1 MFCSNCG
8 KQVPDGQRFCANC
21 GASLAPKQEQPAQPQ
36 YQPPVYQQPAQ
47 PQYQPQYQQPAHPQ
61 YQPQY
66 QQPAYQQPDTF
77 QLGTAPTTQGIS
89 KPKKSKKGL
98 FIGLGV
104 GLAVVAAA
112 AAVVLNFDA
121 IKGLFGGEKALAD
134 RGTPQEQAEY
144 LYGSVLN
151 ELTGALTADPAE
163 TSEDFRVDGTLGIHL
178 NSDITDMLEAQL
190 GMDMDWAKDYTL
202 TYTAQ
207 QKGDLAQALMGVGI
221 GDTTQLTLE
230 AIAQGQEMV
239 WLGLPGLNKDYLEI
253 DIEALAES
261 GMAIMAPS
269 SSQYMLEMLPDD
281 ETLAKSLEGY
291 TGIVLSYLEDAESS
305 TETVKCNGL
314 KQELTVLRVKLTEK
328 QLAQMCKELLQYA
341 AKDKSVKIFLN
352 NYTDYTRKQYLDY
365 GFTQEEINQ
374 YFPDMYA
381 EFQDSLDEL
390 LAEMDDIIAN
400 AQKGNYLY
408 IYNYVDVAD
417 VVGMKVEIHDVE
429 DETREVSFL
438 TVWENDEFAF
448 LADFE
453 DLQITGEGVR
463 EKGIV
468 EGEYVVEME
477 GEEVLILEVEDYDQD
492 AAEDG
497 KLIGTF
503 TLRPAPGI
511 ANVGSSSVPSDGT
524 AASAAG
530 SVISMMAVRV
540 KLDCSE
546 EKIAG
551 SVELLAA
558 GSNFVTVDF
567 AFTEGEAGKIKVPT
581 DTIVFEGGQQALA
594 DWIQDMD
601 FDSLLDA
608 LEDAGMPKDLIDA
621 LENSLNQNLPVYDT
635 PAMAS

>member
-8 KQVPDGQRFCANC
+8 KQLPDGQRFCPDC
-21 GASLAPKQEQPAQPQ
+21 GASLAPQQEQ
-36 YQPPVYQQPAQ
+36 PVYQQPIYQQPVQ
-47 PQYQPQYQQPAHPQ
+47 PQYEQPVYQQPIYQQPVQPQYQQPV
-61 YQPQY
+61 Y
-66 QQPAYQQPDTF
+66 QQPVYQQPDTF
-77 QLGTAPTTQGIS
+77 QLGTAPSTQKIQ

-144 LYGSVLN
+144 LYGGVLDD
-151 ELTGALTADPAE
+151 LTGALTADPDAAG
-163 TSEDFRVDGTLGIHL
+163 DFRLDSTFNIHL
-178 NSDITDMLEAQL
+178 NPMITGSLESQA
-190 GMDMDWAKDYTL
+190 GMDMDWLNDLTL

-207 QKGDLAQALMGVGI
+207 KKGELAQALTGIGI
-221 GDTTQLTLE
+221 GDTTQLTMD
-230 AIAQGQEMV
+230 AIAKGQEMV
-239 WLGLPGLNKDYLEI
+239 WLGLPGLNKNYLEI
-253 DIEALAES
+253 DIEQLMAEG
-261 GMAIMAPS
+261 GMTVMAS
-269 SSQYMLEMLPDD
+269 SSQYILELLPDN
-281 ETLAKSLEGY
+281 ETLAESLEGY

-314 KQELTVLRVKLTEK
+314 KQELTVLRVKITEK

-352 NYTDYTRKQYLDY
+352 NYTDYTRKQYQDF

-374 YFPDMYA
+374 YFPDMYT
-381 EFQDSLDEL
+381 EFQSELDGILEEL
-390 LAEMDDIIAN
+390 DDTIAN

-417 VVGMKVEIHDVE
+417 VVGMKLEVHSV
-429 DETREVSFL
+429 DEETMEVSFL
-438 TVWENDEFAF
+438 TVWEDDEFAF
-448 LADFE
+448 QGDFE

-468 EGEYVVEME
+468 EGEYIVEVE
-477 GEEVLILEVEDYDQD
+477 GEEVLILEVQDYDQE

-511 ANVGSSSVPSDGT
+511 ANMAGSDSGS
-524 AASAAG
+524 AASALT
-530 SVISMMAVRV
+530 MMALEL

-546 EKIAG
+546 EKASG
-551 SVELLAA
+551 SFGLSAA
-558 GSNFVTVDF
+558 SNDIVSVDF
-567 AFTEGEAGKIKVPT
+567 VITTAEAGKIKVPS
-581 DTIVFEGGQQALA
+581 DTVIFDGDQQALM
-594 DWIQDMD
+594 DWVQDMD

-608 LEDAGMPKDLIDA
+608 LEDAGMPGELVDA
-621 LENSLNQNLPVYDT
+621 LSDAISQGLYASDV
-635 PAMAS
+635 PAMAG